1 MARSLHLLV
10 NRNAGAFTGGLTV
23 EDVVSRLESAGW
35 SPVTIADLTD
45 DIEAGIAQVKSEFH
59 DCVAIAA
66 GDGTVAA
73 LATAFAALD
82 NPPPLLVL
90 PAGTANLLARRI
102 CGEADMAAVIAASA
116 GWAPRQIPVGRIGG
130 RSDGRAFLIA
140 AAVGITPSFAQAREL
155 LRKPPSG
162 GRMAAVWRHLQV
174 GRRGLSTRYIG
185 FLVDEETRY
194 RPAKAA
200 YISVGRM
207 GDAHARDGESV
218 FAPLLEI
225 YAGRPQGVIDLSIM
239 VARAAFNDFEHQPR
253 AWRTTARRIEA
264 NARRPIPLIVDG
276 EPFEANAPVVF
287 ELIEDGLCVM
297 SPTA

>member
-1 MARSLHLLV
+1 MANGLHLLV

-23 EDVVSRLESAGW
+23 EDVVSGLESAGW
-35 SPVTIADLTD
+35 SPVTIADITD
-45 DIEAGIAQVKSEFH
+45 DIDAGIARAACEAH
-59 DCVAIAA
+59 ARVAIAA

-102 CGEADMAAVIAASA
+102 CGAADMASVIAASP
-116 GWAPRQIPVGRIGG
+116 GWAPRLIPVGQVQG
-130 RSDGRAFLIA
+130 RVFLIA
-140 AAVGITPSFAQAREL
+140 AAVGITPSFAKAREL
-155 LRKPPSG
+155 LREPARD

-174 GRRGLSTRYIG
+174 GMRSLYTRYIG

-225 YAGRPQGVIDLSIM
+225 YAGRPHGVIDMSVM
-239 VARAAFNDFEHQPR
+239 VARAAFNDFENQPR
-253 AWRTTARRIEA
+253 AWRATARRIEA
-264 NARRPIPLIVDG
+264 NAKRRIPLIIDG
-276 EPFEANAPVVF
+276 EPVMASSPVVF

-297 SPTA
+297 SPKA